1 MYLFVFYFLNW
12 RLSSNVCVR
21 QVWVYAAAQNF
32 NSLGVAF
39 GGLITMSSYNKYNNK
54 ILRCV
59 CCESSPHFAMG
70 VNNGTAR
77 SRSHASTR

>member
-1 MYLFVFYFLNW
+1 M
-12 RLSSNVCVR
+12 

-54 ILRCV
+54 IIRFVNIVLLI
-59 CCESSPHFAMG
+59 SNSAKLPTYIITFAAVG
-70 VNNGTAR
+70 A
-77 SRSHASTR
+77 